1 MFILRPGK
9 HKACHHSNRPI
20 IMIPQ
25 HTIPTATTPWLRVI
39 KENLSPVLAYMIRT
53 AWPAIRAKSH
63 LVLLCMGV
71 AFVAFIVSDVL
82 LTPVVIVRDALRR
95 LLCGRRSKRSSL
107 V

>member
-1 MFILRPGK
+1 
-9 HKACHHSNRPI
+9 
-20 IMIPQ
+20 MIPQ
-25 HTIPTATTPWLRVI
+25 HTLPTATTPWLRVI

-71 AFVAFIVSDVL
+71 AFVAFIVSDIL

-95 LLCGRRSKRSSL
+95 LLCGRRSKRSSS
-107 V
+107 VATTM